1 MCVQQK
7 VIRGENSIDQ
17 IASEIIQ
24 ADCHSVFL
32 ITGRHFLQHN
42 PQRFFPGLTVNHFL
56 KSGTDVREDEI
67 LSAYKQYLKD
77 PANAIIAIGGGSVI
91 DLAKAVIYS
100 CIEDLKSVPFFV
112 AAPTT
117 SGSGSEATHF
127 AVIYRQKIK
136 YSLVHYSLLPQ
147 LVILDHSLTNSLTVY
162 QTAVSGMD
170 SFSQAV
176 ESFWSI
182 KATEE
187 SKKLAVESIL
197 TWRDSFLKAVSKPD
211 ADSRNK
217 MLWASHLAGMAINTT
232 KTTGPHAI
240 SYYLTINHSV
250 PHGQAVSLFLPI
262 FFLYNIPLKELCS
275 VLQVADEYEAKSLI
289 QEIMKNAGMAIKL
302 SELGLKKENIIDEL
316 LANVNEERFDNNP
329 VAYDRDKLK
338 QLILEHL

>member
-1 MCVQQK
+1 MSVQQK

-24 ADCHSVFL
+24 AGCNSVFL
-32 ITGRHFLQHN
+32 ITGRHFLQHH
-42 PQRFFPGLTVNHFL
+42 PLRLFPGLTVNHFL
-56 KSGTDVREDEI
+56 KSGTDVSEDEK
-67 LSAYKQYLKD
+67 LSACKQYLKD
-77 PANAIIAIGGGSVI
+77 PAKAIVAIGGGSVI

-100 CIEDLKSVPFFV
+100 CIEDLKPVPFFV

-136 YSLVHYSLLPQ
+136 YSLVHYSLLPR
-147 LVILDHSLTNSLTVY
+147 LVILDHSLTYSLTAY

-170 SFSQAV
+170 AFSQAV

-182 KATEE
+182 NATEE
-187 SKKLAVESIL
+187 SKQLAVESIL
-197 TWRDSFLKAVSKPD
+197 IWQHSFLNAVLQPD

-232 KTTGPHAI
+232 KTTGPHAL

-262 FFLYNIPLKELCS
+262 FFLYNTPLKELCS
-275 VLQVADEYEAKSLI
+275 VLQVSDEYEAKKLI
-289 QEIMKNAGMAIKL
+289 QEIMKNAGLAIKL
-302 SELGLKKENIIDEL
+302 SELGLKKEIITDEL
-316 LANVNEERFDNNP
+316 LLNVNEERFDNNP
-329 VAYDRDKLK
+329 VLFDRDKLK

>member
-1 MCVQQK
+1 MSVQQK
-7 VIRGENSIDQ
+7 AIRGENSIDR
-17 IASEIIQ
+17 IAYELIQ
-24 ADCHSVFL
+24 AGCHSVFL

-42 PQRFFPGLTVNHFL
+42 PLRLFPGFTVNHFL
-56 KSGTDVREDEI
+56 KSGTDVREDEK

-77 PANAIIAIGGGSVI
+77 P
-91 DLAKAVIYS
+91 
-100 CIEDLKSVPFFV
+100 
-112 AAPTT
+112 APTT

-136 YSLVHYSLLPQ
+136 YSLVHYSLLPR
-147 LVILDHSLTNSLTVY
+147 LVILDHSLTYSLTAY

-182 KATEE
+182 NATEE
-187 SKKLAVESIL
+187 SKQLAVESIMI
-197 TWRDSFLKAVSKPD
+197 WQHSFLKAVLQPD

-250 PHGQAVSLFLPI
+250 PHGQAVSLFLPV
-262 FFLYNIPLKELCS
+262 FFLYNTPLKELCS
-275 VLQVADEYEAKSLI
+275 VLQVADEYEAISLI

-302 SELGLKKENIIDEL
+302 SELGLKKEIIIDEL
-316 LANVNEERFDNNP
+316 LLHVNEERFDNNP
-329 VAYDRDKLK
+329 VLFDRDKLK
-338 QLILEHL
+338 LLILKHL